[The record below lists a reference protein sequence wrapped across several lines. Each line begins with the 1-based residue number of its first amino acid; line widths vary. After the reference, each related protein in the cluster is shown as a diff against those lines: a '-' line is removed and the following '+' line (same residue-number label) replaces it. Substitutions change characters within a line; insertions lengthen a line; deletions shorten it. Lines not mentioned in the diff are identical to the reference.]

1 MNYQK
6 ETEIVHDA
14 KFVKMVKLRNRFAIC
29 LSLIVLAV
37 YFAFMSVA
45 TFQPQFLARSF
56 SHSVIT
62 IGIPIAAF
70 VILFSW
76 LITGIYIWM
85 ANQYFDRKKEQLK
98 KEYHYE

>member
-6 ETEIVHDA
+6 EADILKDA
-14 KFVKMVKLRNRFAIC
+14 KFIKMVKLRNRFAIC
-29 LSLIVLAV
+29 LSLIVLV
-37 YFAFMSVA
+37 IYFAFMGVA
-45 TFQPQFLARSF
+45 TFQPEFLARSF

-62 IGIPIAAF
+62 VGIPVAAF

-76 LITGIYIWM
+76 LVTGVYIWM